1 MKITELLNESYGGSE
16 SKYPYGRGIMRGDV
30 IKSKKTG
37 ETRTV
42 TAVEGSKLL
51 LDNGKQITPFNDW
64 VIVKKFS
71 AK

>member
-64 VIVKKFS
+64 VILKKSS

>member
-1 MKITELLNESYGGSE
+1 
-16 SKYPYGRGIMRGDV
+16 MRGDV

-64 VIVKKFS
+64 VILKKSS